1 MPLLKIL
8 SSSFG
13 DEIRLQMSIH
23 FRPQIDKPL
32 PPFIAETSMSD
43 LELNTYNLQRPN
55 YTVNMFCFHDHKASE
70 LPSQSFE
77 LTVCGFYSILSFSL
91 RPLVMLETVLLNTFS
106 CLWLNL
112 FCAREQHQFN
122 QSCVIFIKW
131 VENTAHTVEHSIEFQ
146 QVCRNQS
153 NKIASSKIEFE
164 FLSDLLRDRFTST
177 TSLYTVKLYSV
188 QDHVGISTNS
198 VLTACKNNH

>member
-1 MPLLKIL
+1 M
-8 SSSFG
+8 SS
-13 DEIRLQMSIH
+13 H

-91 RPLVMLETVLLNTFS
+91 RLLVMLETVFI
-106 CLWLNL
+106 
-112 FCAREQHQFN
+112 EH
-122 QSCVIFIKW
+122 IF
-131 VENTAHTVEHSIEFQ
+131 VFVGESIL
-146 QVCRNQS
+146 C
-153 NKIASSKIEFE
+153 KGASS
-164 FLSDLLRDRFTST
+164 
-177 TSLYTVKLYSV
+177 V
-188 QDHVGISTNS
+188 
-198 VLTACKNNH
+198 

>member
-1 MPLLKIL
+1 
-8 SSSFG
+8 
-13 DEIRLQMSIH
+13 MSIH

-91 RPLVMLETVLLNTFS
+91 RLLAMLETVLLNTFS

-131 VENTAHTVEHSIEFQ
+131 VKNTAHTVEHSIEF
-146 QVCRNQS
+146 
-153 NKIASSKIEFE
+153 
-164 FLSDLLRDRFTST
+164 
-177 TSLYTVKLYSV
+177 
-188 QDHVGISTNS
+188 
-198 VLTACKNNH
+198 

>member
-91 RPLVMLETVLLNTFS
+91 RLLAMLETVLLNTFS

>member
-13 DEIRLQMSIH
+13 DEIRLQVSIH

-91 RPLVMLETVLLNTFS
+91 RLLAMLETVLLNTFS

-122 QSCVIFIKW
+122 QSCVIFMKW

-198 VLTACKNNH
+198 VFTA